1 MRTALLMLLVPCLRS
16 LADAGAPH
24 GLQCRLRLR
33 GGGRRAAAG
42 GGVRVRR
49 PDPGA
54 CGTIRSSLA
63 EAEDGGNAQSVARLP
78 GWADTVSYTVSQPD
92 PGSTLTQIR
101 WPMCF
106 GKHSAMRLR
115 GGGRRAAAGGG
126 VRVRRPDPGAFGTIR
141 SSLAEAEDGGPPP
154 APLPPHSLPPLSR

>member
-1 MRTALLMLLVPCLRS
+1 MAGSRAGSRAIMRTALLMLLVPCLRS

-63 EAEDGGNAQSVARLP
+63 EAEDGG
-78 GWADTVSYTVSQPD
+78 
-92 PGSTLTQIR
+92 
-101 WPMCF
+101 
-106 GKHSAMRLR
+106 
-115 GGGRRAAAGGG
+115 
-126 VRVRRPDPGAFGTIR
+126 
-141 SSLAEAEDGGPPP
+141 PPP
-154 APLPPHSLPPLSR
+154 APLPPLSLPPLSR

>member
-1 MRTALLMLLVPCLRS
+1 MAPSARGRAGGVQCSLLV
-16 LADAGAPH
+16 LALAAPLASAGLGSAQHAALTGAPH
-24 GLQCRLRLR
+24 FG
-33 GGGRRAAAG
+33 
-42 GGVRVRR
+42 
-49 PDPGA
+49 
-54 CGTIRSSLA
+54 
-63 EAEDGGNAQSVARLP
+63 SVAPLFGFALGGDRPLP
-78 GWADTVSYTVSQPD
+78 SYTVSQPD

-154 APLPPHSLPPLSR
+154 APLPPLSLPPLSR